1 MLKYQ
6 EAAVV
11 EKKFIVEKNMLK
23 IKNYFTSFLG
33 FSISLLIIAG
43 IISVL
48 AIFGGFIMHMFG
60 FQYQSIGQLLLFFLF
75 VAVIGFP
82 MEIFAKAFPK
92 ALLSLNKFS
101 LQRAKVLFVL
111 LDTLSTMITM
121 TIVDYFMDSVS
132 TTFLSVAIIGFFMAM
147 TNTNDIKK

>member
-1 MLKYQ
+1 
-6 EAAVV
+6 
-11 EKKFIVEKNMLK
+11 MLK
-23 IKNYFTSFLG
+23 IKNYSTSFLG
-33 FSISLLIIAG
+33 SSISLLIIAG

-60 FQYQSIGQLLLFFLF
+60 FQYRSIGQLLLFFLF

-92 ALLSLNKFS
+92 ALLSLDLLS
-101 LQRAKVLFVL
+101 IQHAKTLFAL
-111 LDTLSTMITM
+111 LDTLSTMIAM

-132 TTFLSVAIIGFFMAM
+132 TTFLSVVIIGFLMAIISIK
-147 TNTNDIKK
+147 DIKNFN